1 MNETSGF
8 LTFVAVFIWLFTG
21 GWALAYLGKGT
32 SRDEV
37 GTLFWGCLFLA
48 PLMAGIA
55 VFFQIKD
62 AKDDQ

>member
-1 MNETSGF
+1 MSEFSGF

-32 SRDEV
+32 RKDEV
-37 GTLFWGCLFLA
+37 AVLFWGCLFLA

-62 AKDDQ
+62 AKDE

>member
-1 MNETSGF
+1 MSELSGF
-8 LTFVAVFIWLFTG
+8 LTFVGIFIWLFSG
-21 GWALAYLGKGT
+21 GWALAYLGKGE
-32 SRDEV
+32 SREGIGV
-37 GTLFWGCLFLA
+37 LFWGCLFLA